1 MFRGVNFLANR
12 LNRVVSDLSTP
23 PIPEV
28 QGWSAAYGGGY
39 GPLIQLSQAVPGYAP
54 HEDLLRWTAEAAL
67 DSEAAGYGLIEGEPE
82 LLAEYAAH
90 VSALYGGQIAPE
102 EVQITA
108 GCNQAFYV
116 AMMTIAGR
124 GNEVVLTNPNFFN
137 HEATLRL
144 LGLRVRTVECS
155 AQNGFLPQPQDVEK
169 AIGART
175 AAVVLCSPNNPT
187 GAVYPPE
194 LLKEIYQVC
203 ARSSAW
209 LVVDE
214 TYRDFLAPG
223 AGAPHGLFSEP
234 GRQDTFIQLYS
245 FSKSFCIP
253 GHRVGGL
260 IASPELVMQT
270 VKVMDNLQICA
281 PRPAQIAVAKA
292 LPALAGW
299 RAANAAEMQKRNQAF
314 QDVLAGLPRWKLRAI
329 GAYFAYVEHPYAGVS
344 SREVAKELA
353 EVKGIV
359 TLPGSYFGSGQE
371 RYLRFA
377 FANADVETI
386 GFLGERL

>member
-1 MFRGVNFLANR
+1 MRKR
-12 LNRVVSDLSTP
+12 LNRVVADLATP

-28 QGWSAAYGGGY
+28 QGWAAAYGGAY
-39 GPLIQLSQAVPGYAP
+39 GPMIQLSQAVPGYAP
-54 HEDLLRWTAEAAL
+54 HPDLLAWTAEAAHNT
-67 DSEAAGYGLIEGEPE
+67 DAAGYGLIEGEPE
-82 LLAEYAAH
+82 LVEAYAGH
-90 VSALYGGQIAPE
+90 VSELYASPIAPE

-116 AMMTIAGR
+116 ALMSIANR
-124 GNEVVLTNPNFFN
+124 GDEVVLTNPNFFN

-144 LGLRVRTVECS
+144 QGLNVRMVEC
-155 AQNGFLPQPQDVEK
+155 AAGNGFLPQPEDIAE
-169 AIGART
+169 AIGPKT

-187 GAVYPPE
+187 GAVYPAE
-194 LLKEIYQVC
+194 LLREIYRMC
-203 ARSSAW
+203 ANTQTW
-209 LVVDE
+209 LVIDE
-214 TYRDFLAPG
+214 TYRDFLAPD
-223 AGAPHGLFSEP
+223 AAAPHDLFAEP
-234 GRQDTFIQLYS
+234 GWRDTFIQLYS

-260 IASPELVMQT
+260 IAAPALVSET

-281 PRPAQIAVAKA
+281 PRPAQLAVAKA

-299 RAANAAEMQKRNQAF
+299 RADNAHEMQHRANAFRA
-314 QDVLAGLPRWKLRAI
+314 VLEHLPRWKLRAI

-344 SREVAKELA
+344 AREVAKELA

-359 TLPGSYFGSGQE
+359 TLPGTYFGSGQE
-371 RYLRFA
+371 AYLRFA

-386 GFLGERL
+386 GFLRERL

>member
-1 MFRGVNFLANR
+1 MANR
-12 LNRVVSDLSTP
+12 FNRVVSDLSTP

-54 HEDLLRWTAEAAL
+54 HEDLLRWTAEAAR
-67 DSEAAGYGLIEGEPE
+67 DTGAAGYGLIEGEPE
-82 LLAEYAAH
+82 LLSEYAAH
-90 VSALYGGQIAPE
+90 VSTLYDSPIKPE
-102 EVQITA
+102 DVQITS

-116 AMMTIAGR
+116 ALMTIASR
-124 GNEVVLTNPNFFN
+124 GDEVVLTNPNFFN

-144 LGLRVRTVECS
+144 LGLRVRTVEC
-155 AQNGFLPQPQDVEK
+155 AADNGFLPRAQDI
-169 AIGART
+169 ANALGPRT

-194 LLKEIYQVC
+194 LLREIYDVC
-203 ARSSAW
+203 ASASAW

-223 AGAPHGLFSEP
+223 SGAPHSLFTAP
-234 GRQDTFIQLYS
+234 GWHDTFIQLYS

-260 IASPELVMQT
+260 VASPDIVEQT

-281 PRPAQIAVAKA
+281 PRPAQLAVAKA
-292 LPALAGW
+292 LPALADW

-314 QDVLAGLPRWKLRAI
+314 QAVLEQLPRWKLRAI

-359 TLPGSYFGSGQE
+359 TLPGTYFGSGQE

>member
-1 MFRGVNFLANR
+1 MRKR
-12 LNRVVSDLSTP
+12 LNRVVADLATP

-28 QGWSAAYGGGY
+28 QGWSAAYGGAY
-39 GPLIQLSQAVPGYAP
+39 GPMIQLSQAVPGYAP
-54 HEDLLRWTAEAAL
+54 HPDLLAWTAEAAQNT
-67 DSEAAGYGLIEGEPE
+67 DAAGYGLIEGEPE
-82 LLAEYAAH
+82 LVEAYANN
-90 VSALYGGQIAPE
+90 VSELYGSPVAPE

-116 AMMTIAGR
+116 ALMSIASSGD
-124 GNEVVLTNPNFFN
+124 EVILTNPNFFN

-144 LGLRVRTVECS
+144 QGLNVRMVEC
-155 AQNGFLPQPQDVEK
+155 AADNGFLPRPEDVAE
-169 AIGART
+169 AIGQKT

-187 GAVYPPE
+187 GAVYPAE
-194 LLKEIYQVC
+194 LLKEIYRVC
-203 ARSSAW
+203 AETQTW
-209 LVVDE
+209 LVIDE

-223 AGAPHGLFSEP
+223 AGAPHALFSEP
-234 GRQDTFIQLYS
+234 GWRNTVIQLYS

-260 IASPELVMQT
+260 IAAPELVTET

-281 PRPAQIAVAKA
+281 PRPAQLAVAKA
-292 LPALAGW
+292 LPALADW
-299 RAANAAEMQKRNQAF
+299 RAGNAREMQRRADAF
-314 QDVLAGLPRWKLRAI
+314 RAVLEHLPRWKLRAI

-344 SREVAKELA
+344 AREVAKELA

-359 TLPGSYFGSGQE
+359 TLPGTYFGTGQE
-371 RYLRFA
+371 AYLRFA

-386 GFLGERL
+386 GFLRDRL

>member
-1 MFRGVNFLANR
+1 MRKR
-12 LNRVVSDLSTP
+12 LNRVVSNLSTP

-28 QGWSAAYGGGY
+28 QSWSAAYSGGY
-39 GPLIQLSQAVPGYAP
+39 GPMIQLSQAVPGYPP
-54 HEDLLRWTAEAAL
+54 HPDLLTWTAEAAQ
-67 DSEAAGYGLIEGEPE
+67 DTDAAGYGLIEGEPE
-82 LLAEYAAH
+82 LLSAFGTH
-90 VSALYGGQIAPE
+90 VSALYGGTVSPSEI
-102 EVQITA
+102 QITA

-116 AMMTIAGR
+116 ALMTIANR

-144 LGLRVRTVECS
+144 LGLRTRYVNCAAE
-155 AQNGFLPQPQDVEK
+155 NGFLPDPADLAQL
-169 AIGART
+169 IGPRT
-175 AAVVLCSPNNPT
+175 AAIVLCSPNNPT

-194 LLKEIYQVC
+194 LIGEIYSLC
-203 ARSSAW
+203 ASMGVW
-209 LVVDE
+209 LVMDE

-223 AGAPHGLFSEP
+223 AGSPHTLFSDPDWHE
-234 GRQDTFIQLYS
+234 TFIQLYS

-253 GHRVGGL
+253 GHRAGALVAAPDI
-260 IASPELVMQT
+260 IAET

-281 PRPAQIAVAKA
+281 PRPAQLAVAKA
-292 LPALAGW
+292 LPGLVDW
-299 RAANAAEMQKRNQAF
+299 RAANTKEMQRRSDAF
-314 QDVLAGLPRWKLRAI
+314 RDVLASVPRWKLRAI

-359 TLPGSYFGSGQE
+359 TLPGTYFGTGQDA
-371 RYLRFA
+371 YLRFA

-386 GFLGERL
+386 GFLGDRL

>member
-1 MFRGVNFLANR
+1 MRKR
-12 LNRVVSDLSTP
+12 LNKAVSDLSTP

-28 QGWSAAYGGGY
+28 QSWSAAYGGAY

-54 HEDLLRWTAEAAL
+54 HPDLLRWTAEAAL
-67 DSEAAGYGLIEGEPE
+67 DTDAAGYGLIEGEPE
-82 LLAEYAAH
+82 LLEAYAAH
-90 VSALYGGQIAPE
+90 VGTLYKSSIGTDEI
-102 EVQITA
+102 QITA

-116 AMMTIAGR
+116 AMLTLAGR
-124 GNEVVLTNPNFFN
+124 GNEVILTNPNFFN

-144 LGLRVRTVECS
+144 LGLRVRTANCAAE
-155 AQNGFLPQPQDVEK
+155 NGFLPAPADIAD
-169 AIGART
+169 AIGPRT

-194 LLKEIYQVC
+194 LLDEIYAVC
-203 ARSSAW
+203 AAKGTW

-223 AGAPHGLFSEP
+223 TGAPHGLFAAP
-234 GRQDTFIQLYS
+234 GWRDTFIQLYS

-253 GHRVGGL
+253 GHRVG
-260 IASPELVMQT
+260 ALVAAPDIITET

-281 PRPAQIAVAKA
+281 PRPAQLAVAKA
-292 LPALAGW
+292 LPALAEW
-299 RAANAAEMQKRNQAF
+299 RAANAKEMQKRGAAF
-314 QDVLAGLPRWKLRAI
+314 RDVLAEVPRWKLRAM

-359 TLPGSYFGSGQE
+359 TLPGTYFGAGQE
-371 RYLRFA
+371 DYLRFA

-386 GFLGERL
+386 GFLKERL

>member
-1 MFRGVNFLANR
+1 MTFVRKR

-28 QGWSAAYGGGY
+28 QGWSAAYGGTY

-54 HEDLLRWTAEAAL
+54 HPDLLRWTAEAAL
-67 DSEAAGYGLIEGEPE
+67 DTEAAGYGLIEGEPE
-82 LLAEYAAH
+82 LLSAYSAH
-90 VSALYGGQIAPE
+90 ASALYGCDIRPD

-116 AMMTIAGR
+116 ALMTIASR

-144 LGLRVRTVECS
+144 LGLRVRYVDCVAE
-155 AQNGFLPQPQDVEK
+155 NGFLPDPADIAAV
-169 AIGART
+169 IGSRT

-187 GAVYPPE
+187 GAIYPPE

-203 ARSSAW
+203 AEKHTW
-209 LVVDE
+209 LVMDE
-214 TYRDFLAPG
+214 TYRDFLAPN
-223 AGAPHGLFSEP
+223 AGAPHGLLSEP
-234 GRQDTFIQLYS
+234 DWHQTFIQLYS

-253 GHRVGGL
+253 GHRAGAL
-260 IASPELVMQT
+260 IAAPGIVTET

-281 PRPAQIAVAKA
+281 PRPAQLAVAKA
-292 LPALAGW
+292 LPALADW
-299 RAANAAEMQKRNQAF
+299 RAANTAEMQRRSDAF
-314 QDVLAGLPRWKLRAI
+314 RDALEHLPRWKLRAI

-359 TLPGSYFGSGQE
+359 TLPGTYFGTGQE
-371 RYLRFA
+371 GYLRFA

-386 GFLGERL
+386 GFLRERL

>member
-1 MFRGVNFLANR
+1 MAKRF
-12 LNRVVSDLSTP
+12 NRVVSDLSTP

-28 QGWSAAYGGGY
+28 QGWSAVYSGAY

-54 HEDLLRWTAEAAL
+54 HPDLLRWTAEAAL
-67 DSEAAGYGLIEGEPE
+67 NTDAAGYGLIEGEPE
-82 LLAEYAAH
+82 LLAAYSTH
-90 VSALYGGQIAPE
+90 VSTLYDSHTKPE
-102 EVQITA
+102 EIQITA

-116 AMMTIAGR
+116 ALLTIANR

-144 LGLRVRTVECS
+144 LGLRVRYVNCTAE
-155 AQNGFLPQPQDVEK
+155 NGFLPDPADIAQV
-169 AIGART
+169 IGPRT

-187 GAVYPPE
+187 GAIYPPE
-194 LLKEIYQVC
+194 LLREIYRVC
-203 ARSSAW
+203 AAKRSW

-223 AGAPHGLFSEP
+223 AGAPHSLFSEP
-234 GRQDTFIQLYS
+234 DWHKTFIQLYS

-253 GHRVGGL
+253 GHRAGALV
-260 IASPELVMQT
+260 AAPEIITET

-281 PRPAQIAVAKA
+281 PRPAQLAVAKA
-292 LPALAGW
+292 LPALVDWWAE
-299 RAANAAEMQKRNQAF
+299 NTKEMQRRSDAF
-314 QDVLAGLPRWKLRAI
+314 RDVLEHLPRWKLRAI

-359 TLPGSYFGSGQE
+359 TLPGAYFGTEQE
-371 RYLRFA
+371 SYLRFA

-386 GFLGERL
+386 SFLRDRL

>member
-1 MFRGVNFLANR
+1 MRKR
-12 LNRVVSDLSTP
+12 LNKAVSSLSTP

-28 QGWSAAYGGGY
+28 QSWSAAYGGAH

-54 HEDLLRWTAEAAL
+54 HPDLLRWTAEAAA
-67 DSEAAGYGLIEGEPE
+67 DKDAAGYGLIEGEPE
-82 LLAEYAAH
+82 LLDIYSAH
-90 VSALYGGQIAPE
+90 VSARYGG
-102 EVQITA
+102 EVSANEIQITA

-124 GNEVVLTNPNFFN
+124 GNEVILTNPNFFN
-137 HEATLRL
+137 HEATLKL
-144 LGLRVRTVECS
+144 LGLRVRTVNCS
-155 AQNGFLPQPQDVEK
+155 AENGFLPQPAHIAD
-169 AIGART
+169 AIGPRT

-187 GAVYPPE
+187 GATYPPP
-194 LLKEIYQVC
+194 LLDEIYAVC
-203 ARSSAW
+203 AAQRTW

-214 TYRDFLAPG
+214 TYRDFLDPG
-223 AGAPHGLFSEP
+223 AGAPHRLLSKP
-234 GRQDTFIQLYS
+234 DWHDTFIQLYS

-253 GHRVGGL
+253 GHRAG
-260 IASPELVMQT
+260 ALVAAPDIITET

-281 PRPAQIAVAKA
+281 PRPAQLAVAKA
-292 LPALAGW
+292 LPALADW
-299 RAANAAEMQKRNQAF
+299 RAKNAREMQRRGAAF
-314 QDVLAGLPRWKLRAI
+314 REVLTEVPRWKLRAM

-359 TLPGSYFGSGQE
+359 TLPGTYFGRGQE
-371 RYLRFA
+371 NYLRFA